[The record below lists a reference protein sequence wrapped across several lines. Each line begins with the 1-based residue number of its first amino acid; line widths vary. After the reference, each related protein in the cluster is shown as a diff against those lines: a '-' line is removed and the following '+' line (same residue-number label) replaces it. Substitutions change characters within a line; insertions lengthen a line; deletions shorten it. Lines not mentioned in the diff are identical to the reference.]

1 MNRSGI
7 EEQNSLFGTGKR
19 ETTMSTA
26 GKQTKQPLS
35 VYSVMLVLSAIL
47 MLAASIL
54 MAIELMRYGSPW
66 ESPGI
71 PASMI
76 VLPSLWS
83 S

>member
-1 MNRSGI
+1 
-7 EEQNSLFGTGKR
+7 
-19 ETTMSTA
+19 MSTA

-71 PASMI
+71 PAGMI
-76 VLPSLWS
+76 S
-83 S
+83 SAW